1 LSDRIFILTVFLSG
15 AMATDLKKGKIYN
28 FWIAAAWAAG
38 ITAGIAAGITGT
50 AVPVLRDAGW
60 GCLWN
65 DRTPIRLIVSMLLLP
80 FPVLFLLLPVWQ
92 TGGLGAGDVKFLA
105 VLSIFF
111 PYSEFIRCCAAAFL
125 LAVIPAL
132 ITLLQTRQMKSHI
145 HFAVPAACAF
155 LLHIGG
161 LIP

>member
-38 ITAGIAAGITGT
+38 ITGGIAAGIFGT
-50 AVPVLRDAGW
+50 AVPVLRDTGW

-65 DRTPIRLIVSMLLLP
+65 DRTALRLIVSMLLLP
-80 FPVLFLLLPVWQ
+80 FPVLLLLLPVWQ
-92 TGGLGAGDVKFLA
+92 TGGLGAGDIKFLA

-111 PYSEFIRCCAAAFL
+111 SYPEFIRCCAAAFL
-125 LAVIPAL
+125 LAAIPAL
-132 ITLLQTRQMKSHI
+132 VTLLRTKQLKSHI